1 MGIIGFIITI
11 VGTAITTIS
20 FVYGYIQ
27 HRKIKKIEQLQIS
40 DALALHILSAQALG
54 AVQGCKI
61 GLSEGYCQTLLID
74 TAKIFCDLKNITIQ
88 EIDTM
93 IADGR
98 LNKNYG
104 DIYKQFAKSNVK

>member
-1 MGIIGFIITI
+1 MIDKIGVIGFIITI

-54 AVQGCKI
+54 AVQVCKI
-61 GLSEGYCQTLLID
+61 GLSEGYCQVLFID
-74 TAKIFCDLKNITIQ
+74 LQRYFVI
-88 EIDTM
+88 
-93 IADGR
+93 
-98 LNKNYG
+98 
-104 DIYKQFAKSNVK
+104 